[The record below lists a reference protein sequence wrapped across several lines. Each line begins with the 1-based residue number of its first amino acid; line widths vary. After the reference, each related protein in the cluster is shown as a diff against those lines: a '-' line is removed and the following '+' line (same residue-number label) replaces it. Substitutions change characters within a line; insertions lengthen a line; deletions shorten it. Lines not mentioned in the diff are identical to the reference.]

1 MPQPFTIQLPIKH
14 VQLGVRLTQVIIA
27 LASGITVIGMIV
39 LAVATFMMS
48 DSKFRADHGLDNT
61 SSSFASTPQQST
73 AQLASQ
79 TSSGEMAV
87 VPTVRVVAEKQEIT
101 VGEKAQLSWEAT
113 DDPSLCV
120 ASDDWSGDKQS
131 KGNEDVGP
139 LDKAQNYIFTLTCST
154 KSGTSFGATSVAVKS
169 AAEATPTT
177 SEVPTTPNTGSGN
190 AAQRPKV
197 TFSVSPTSVKVGAA
211 ATLRWSVA
219 NNPTGC
225 TAGDSWSGG
234 KAASGSQSTGNFG
247 TAGTRTYSLTCV
259 NGAGSE
265 TARVSVNVT
274 ANAPVVPA
282 PVVSLSISPTA
293 ITAGSAATLSWS
305 VANNPSVCTA
315 SGAWSGGK
323 AASGSQSVSQA
334 GSGTF
339 TYTLSCSNSGGSGA
353 RSVTLTVN
361 PAPVYCGGKP
371 GCYGRSALAAHATP
385 GNCWSWNGDW
395 VINLSSYAPVH
406 KGGAS
411 AGSLESSA
419 ATCNHDMNAIL
430 RGAAGISGYRDK
442 RGNAVFTH
450 KPETY
455 SNSGASA
462 LAGYRVGYYDPA
474 KP

>member
-48 DSKFRADHGLDNT
+48 DSKFRADHGLDNA

-79 TSSGEMAV
+79 TSSGEMAI

-177 SEVPTTPNTGSGN
+177 PEVPTTPNTGSGN

-225 TAGDSWSGG
+225 TAGDS
-234 KAASGSQSTGNFG
+234 
-247 TAGTRTYSLTCV
+247 
-259 NGAGSE
+259 
-265 TARVSVNVT
+265 
-274 ANAPVVPA
+274 
-282 PVVSLSISPTA
+282 
-293 ITAGSAATLSWS
+293 
-305 VANNPSVCTA
+305 
-315 SGAWSGGK
+315 WSGGK